1 MIVYVAEINND
12 NNKRCIMHTLFGS
25 HVIGWGSLM
34 PMPKLKGMEN
44 WSFVCPEAAKTQR
57 FGEC

>member
-1 MIVYVAEINND
+1 MTTTKGVLLSLE
-12 NNKRCIMHTLFGS
+12 IMHTLFGS

-44 WSFVCPEAAKTQR
+44 GSFVCPEAAKTQR